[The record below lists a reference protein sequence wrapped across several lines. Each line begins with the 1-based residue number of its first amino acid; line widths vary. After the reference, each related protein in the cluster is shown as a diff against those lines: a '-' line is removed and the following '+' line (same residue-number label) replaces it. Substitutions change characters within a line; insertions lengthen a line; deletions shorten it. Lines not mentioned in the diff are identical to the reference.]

1 MTARP
6 STLILAGQSLPGGPA
21 DDVVLGPLLLSKG
34 LSEAREIVRIW
45 RPEPTAAFSRR
56 DSRRPG
62 FTRATEVVRELGF
75 MPVIRPQG
83 GQLAAYHRGSV
94 AIDHVVRTSKPTEGL
109 KDRFKWFARSHADV
123 LSAFGLDVR
132 IGELPGEYC
141 PGEYSINVGGATK
154 VVGSAQRITRDG
166 WLFSTIVQVTGSAS
180 IRDVLIAAYDE
191 IGYELNSSTIGS
203 IEDYRPDI
211 STDAVEQALIDVYAS
226 GTDVIQTSL
235 SGEILQE
242 VASRSATGEPGI
254 Q

>member
-1 MTARP
+1 MAARP

-21 DDVVLGPLLLSKG
+21 DDVVLGPLLLAKG
-34 LSEAREIVRIW
+34 LSETREIVRIW

-94 AIDHVVRTSKPTEGL
+94 AIDHVVRTAKPIEGL
-109 KDRFKWFARSHADV
+109 KDRFERFARLHADV
-123 LSAFGLDVR
+123 LSVFGLDVR

-141 PGEYSINVGGATK
+141 PGEYSINVGGAAK

-180 IRDVLIAAYDE
+180 IRGVLIAAYDE

-226 GTDVIQTSL
+226 GADVIQDSL
-235 SGEILQE
+235 SAEMLQE
-242 VASRSATGEPGI
+242 VASMSATGEPGV